1 MKLSTKR
8 KRLIDKPRN
17 ETHPRPLLASIGSSG
32 LVEKANVVGEDD
44 KLLDTIIHL
53 LVLDTRGSTRQWTGG
68 VRASSLAPAAAT
80 GISNRL
86 PLKSESRRRL
96 NMSLSDRYTLGK
108 KYCNA
113 KILGERKVEIN

>member
-53 LVLDTRGSTRQWTGG
+53 LVLDTRGATREWAGG

-80 GISNRL
+80 DISNQIL
-86 PLKSESRRRL
+86 SQEPRRRL
-96 NMSLSDRYTLGK
+96 DMSLSDRYIYFRK
-108 KYCNA
+108 E
-113 KILGERKVEIN
+113 ILQCKDFR

>member
-53 LVLDTRGSTRQWTGG
+53 LVLDTRGATREWAGG
-68 VRASSLAPAAAT
+68 VRASSLAPAAA
-80 GISNRL
+80 GEISNQI
-86 PLKSESRRRL
+86 
-96 NMSLSDRYTLGK
+96 LSHQNKIRAQAKVRYVT
-108 KYCNA
+108 
-113 KILGERKVEIN
+113 IR